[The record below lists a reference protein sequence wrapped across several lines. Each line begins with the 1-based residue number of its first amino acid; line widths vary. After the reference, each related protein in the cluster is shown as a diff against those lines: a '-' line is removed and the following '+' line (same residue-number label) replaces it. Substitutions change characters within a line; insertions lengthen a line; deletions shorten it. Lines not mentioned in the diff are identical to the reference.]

1 MLIIARFLQ
10 VNLRGATYNINMI
23 VQLGGVAR
31 ELGLLAAPGMASSDV
46 LPLVSGTDVA
56 AAADAI
62 LQDFGSYIGQVQALS
77 CLLCSAHCVR
87 CMLADFAHHDAH
99 HDGQAPGS

>member
-1 MLIIARFLQ
+1 MQ

-23 VQLGGVAR
+23 GQLGGTAR

-62 LQDFGSYIGQVQALS
+62 LQDFGAYIGQVPALHADLFQAVFVSGACWLT
-77 CLLCSAHCVR
+77 LLR
-87 CMLADFAHHDAH
+87 
-99 HDGQAPGS
+99 QAPSN

>member
-1 MLIIARFLQ
+1 M
-10 VNLRGATYNINMI
+10 NLRGATYNINMI

-56 AAADAI
+56 AAADTI
-62 LQDFGSYIGQVQALS
+62 LQDFNSYVGQVKALPFQLLVSGACWLTLLMGKLLVLDWPRLQQQA
-77 CLLCSAHCVR
+77 
-87 CMLADFAHHDAH
+87 
-99 HDGQAPGS
+99 

>member
-1 MLIIARFLQ
+1 M
-10 VNLRGATYNINMI
+10 NLRGATYNINMI

-62 LQDFGSYIGQVQALS
+62 LQDFDSFAGQVQALPCRLS
-77 CLLCSAHCVR
+77 SAPCVR
-87 CMLADFAHHDAH
+87 CMLAELAHGH
-99 HDGQAPGS
+99 APST

>member
-1 MLIIARFLQ
+1 
-10 VNLRGATYNINMI
+10 MI

-56 AAADAI
+56 GAADEI
-62 LQDFGSYIGQVQALS
+62 LQDFGSYVGQVQAFPCRLS
-77 CLLCSAHCVR
+77 SAPCVR
-87 CMLADFAHHDAH
+87 CMLANFAH
-99 HDGQAPGS
+99 GQAPST